1 MSTATAAKTPRL
13 VDTARPKLADLV
25 AAAKAETRA
34 QVNGILDQIK
44 ALNEACAELSAQDE
58 FVPPGIIETTRRMT
72 RLLEGEHLN
81 IQSLVQK
88 HL

>member
-1 MSTATAAKTPRL
+1 MSTAAAKTPRL
-13 VDTARPKLADLV
+13 VDTTRPKLADLV

-34 QVNGILDQIK
+34 QVNGILEQIK
-44 ALNEACAELSAQDE
+44 ALSASCEELSAQDE

-72 RLLEGEHLN
+72 RVLEGEHLN
-81 IQSLVQK
+81 IQSLAQK